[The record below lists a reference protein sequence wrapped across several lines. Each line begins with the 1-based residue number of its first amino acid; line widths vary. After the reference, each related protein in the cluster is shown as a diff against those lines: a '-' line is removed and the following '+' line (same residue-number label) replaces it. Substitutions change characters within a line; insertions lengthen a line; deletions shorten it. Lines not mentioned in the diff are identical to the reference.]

1 MRREGRSWRHLGSI
15 EGWGKGGGL
24 LRALSARVFPWGGWS
39 KSGVWESRACKLTER
54 TCVCARALASL
65 CAFASPGVSGPGI
78 SNIWVDIWLRKF
90 GVGELEIC
98 VGDGGG
104 SVAISLWLQ
113 KRW

>member
-1 MRREGRSWRHLGSI
+1 MGERRWAAQGLECQGLSLGRVEQVG
-15 EGWGKGGGL
+15 GVGKQSMQTH
-24 LRALSARVFPWGGWS
+24 RAHV
-39 KSGVWESRACKLTER
+39 
-54 TCVCARALASL
+54 CVCARALASL

-78 SNIWVDIWLRKF
+78 SNFWVDIWLRKF
-90 GVGELEIC
+90 EVGELEIC